1 MSMKTQGTSLFMLA
15 PSATAIT
22 KIGGITGFN
31 PGGSPASQIPTTTLD
46 DFDETSL
53 KGLRTPG
60 QATGTVQADPRKA
73 EHVKLYELSQD
84 DSESQCTFYV
94 GWSDGTE
101 APAYDAGTSTVT
113 LPTTRTWFIFDGYV
127 ADFPMDF
134 QGNAVVTT
142 QLAIQRSGKGAWQP
156 KAAV

>member
-1 MSMKTQGTSLFMLA
+1 MAMKTQGTSLFMLA
-15 PSATAIT
+15 PAATAIT

-31 PGGSPASQIPTTTLD
+31 PGGAPADQMETTTLED
-46 DFDETSL
+46 NDKTSM

-73 EHVKLYELSQD
+73 EHVELYELSQD
-84 DSESQCTFYV
+84 DGDENCQFFL
-94 GWSDGTE
+94 GWSDGTAVPTLDE
-101 APAYDAGTSTVT
+101 ATGEVT

-134 QGNAVVTT
+134 QGNTVVTT
-142 QLAIQRSGKGAWQP
+142 QLAIQRSGKGKWQP
-156 KAAV
+156 KEVV

>member
-15 PSATAIT
+15 PAATAVL
-22 KIGGITGFN
+22 KLGGITGFN
-31 PGGSPASQIPTTTLD
+31 PGGAPADQIDTTTLED
-46 DFDETSL
+46 GDKTST

-60 QATGTVQADPRKA
+60 QATGGLQADPRKA

-84 DSESQCTFYV
+84 DSDELCTFYI
-94 GWSDGTE
+94 GWSDGTAAPTYDE
-101 APAYDAGTSTVT
+101 ATSTVT
-113 LPTTRTWFIFDGYV
+113 LPTTRTWFIFEGYV

-134 QGNAVVTT
+134 QGNTVVTT
-142 QLAIQRSGKGAWQP
+142 QLAIQRSGKGTWQP